1 MPFVLDVSVA
11 MAWCFDDET
20 TPETEAVLDRF
31 KDDTA
36 AVPNLWELDLANV
49 VLVAERRRR
58 LAEFQVTRFI
68 DLMHRLPITVEVAP
82 ADSTS
87 VLAAARRH
95 DLSAY
100 EAAYLVLAEREGLPL
115 ATRDERLLAAAR
127 AAGVPLLI
135 EHAST

>member
-31 KDDTA
+31 KDDA
-36 AVPNLWELDLANV
+36 AVVPNHWELDVANV
-49 VLVAERRRR
+49 VLVAERHRR
-58 LAEFQVTRFI
+58 LAEYQSTRFV
-68 DLMHRLPITVEVAP
+68 DLLHRLPITVEVAP
-82 ADSTS
+82 PDSAT

-100 EAAYLVLAEREGLPL
+100 EAAYLVLAERDGLPL
-115 ATRDERLLAAAR
+115 ATRDERLLVAAR

-135 EHAST
+135 EHA